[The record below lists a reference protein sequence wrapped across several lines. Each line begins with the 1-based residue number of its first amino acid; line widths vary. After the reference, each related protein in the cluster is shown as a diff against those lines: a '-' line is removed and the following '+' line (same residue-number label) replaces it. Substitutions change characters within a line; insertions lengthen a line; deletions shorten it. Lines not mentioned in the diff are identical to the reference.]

1 MKKLT
6 WEALEK
12 LEVEVGTVLVDP
24 KNVRKSP
31 DPIPPAVGTKGEST
45 VAG

>member
-1 MKKLT
+1 LKKLT

-12 LEVEVGTVLVDP
+12 LEAEAGTVFVDP
-24 KNVRKSP
+24 KKVRKSP
-31 DPIPPAVGTKGEST
+31 DPNLPAVGAKAGST